1 MKLWCECLPAYS
13 FITKRRLQHKCFP
26 VKFAKLLRTPFLTE
40 HLWWLLLIIQ
50 NLKFKLSK
58 CCHKN
63 EMLDETRIKPIQHA
77 NCIEWTWK
85 CCMKCKTNDSVAA
98 WEYTFL
104 WGTTYLHIWIHI
116 YILNFCTPLSCNS
129 SLKSHKSSHHR
140 CFTKKVFLKI
150 LQYSQQN
157 ISVFN
162 KVAGLHNFL

>member
-77 NCIEWTWK
+77 NCVEWGWK
-85 CCMKCKTNDSVAA
+85 YCVKCKTNDSV
-98 WEYTFL
+98 L
-104 WGTTYLHIWIHI
+104 LHGNILFSEVPHI
-116 YILNFCTPLSCNS
+116 YISEYIFTYWISALHCHVILH
-129 SLKSHKSSHHR
+129 LKVTKAVTTGVLLKR
-140 CFTKKVFLKI
+140 C
-150 LQYSQQN
+150 S
-157 ISVFN
+157 
-162 KVAGLHNFL
+162 